1 MLSSGLEPPLDSSV
15 SAVRAELYAGLPESI
30 STELMALPE
39 PNIGLDAKSGVSMPV
54 LARSDG
60 LSAGHRRTSGAEIF
74 CQTTEDLGNTLKVV
88 SPAPAESIT
97 DALLKAGD
105 LEEDEKNKKRNFRK
119 LDCVSDGYQKE
130 DQETQDAK
138 EYRAESCALTPGESW
153 SEQVSKCQNS
163 SLHDILNLGLE

>member
-1 MLSSGLEPPLDSSV
+1 MLSSGLEPPLDSPV

-30 STELMALPE
+30 STELMALSE
-39 PNIGLDAKSGVSMPV
+39 PNVGLDAKSAVSTPV
-54 LARSDG
+54 PAHSDG
-60 LSAGHRRTSGAEIF
+60 RSAGHHSTSAVEIF
-74 CQTTEDLGNTLKVV
+74 CQTTEDLGTTLKVI
-88 SPAPAESIT
+88 SPVPAESLT
-97 DALLKAGD
+97 DALLKAAD
-105 LEEDEKNKKRNFRK
+105 LEEDEKNKKRNVRK

-130 DQETQDAK
+130 DQEAQDAE